1 MANKKQERYYEI
13 FIEMSSHSCD
23 AARLLYR
30 ILADFDPEKIQTY
43 IEEMHEIEH
52 GGDMSR
58 HAMIKLLAK
67 EFITPIEREDIMA
80 MSESIDTVT
89 DKIEDVLQKMYM
101 YNVKTIRQDAVET
114 AKILIEI
121 TDSVKAALE
130 EFHNFKK
137 SKTIND
143 YIIEINRLEE
153 VGDKLYMDNTRNVFT
168 DPDITPL
175 EAFSWSH
182 IFHYMEDVFD
192 ACEDTADV
200 VEGVVMK
207 NS

>member
-80 MSESIDTVT
+80 MSEAIDTVT
-89 DKIEDVLQKMYM
+89 DQIEDVLQRLYM
-101 YNVKTIRQDAVET
+101 YDVKTIRKDAL
-114 AKILIEI
+114 LISDI
-121 TDSVKAALE
+121 IVKCTEAMRDALT
-130 EFHNFKK
+130 EFSNFKK
-137 SKTIND
+137 SKTIMD
-143 YIIEINRLEE
+143 QLIEINRLEE
-153 VGDKLYMDNTRNVFT
+153 VGDRLFIDAVRGVFV
-168 DPDITPL
+168 DENLKAEERI
-175 EAFSWSH
+175 AWNS
-182 IFHYMEDVFD
+182 IFGYLEDVCD
-192 ACEDTADV
+192 ACEDVADV
-200 VEGVVMK
+200 IEGVIMK
-207 NS
+207 NT